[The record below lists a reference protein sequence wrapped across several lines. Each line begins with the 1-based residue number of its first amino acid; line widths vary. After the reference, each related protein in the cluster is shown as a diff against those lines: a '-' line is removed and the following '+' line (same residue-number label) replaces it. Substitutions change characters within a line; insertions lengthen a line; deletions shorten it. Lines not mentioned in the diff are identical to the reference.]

1 MASESA
7 SLRSIISKH
16 HGEMFVIICSCVG
29 PIVSI
34 SEEESEVQGRKN
46 ACVLAGTMLSSDNVI
61 TAGGNHIALQT
72 KQIFI
77 LFHGSN
83 E

>member
-1 MASESA
+1 MCDNLNYLGFIAS
-7 SLRSIISKH
+7 
-16 HGEMFVIICSCVG
+16 M
-29 PIVSI
+29 
-34 SEEESEVQGRKN
+34 SEEESEVQGRYN
-46 ACVLAGTMLSSDNVI
+46 ACVLADTMLSFDNVI

-72 KQIFI
+72 KHIFI

>member
-1 MASESA
+1 MS
-7 SLRSIISKH
+7 
-16 HGEMFVIICSCVG
+16 VIICRCVG
-29 PIVSI
+29 PIVSVW
-34 SEEESEVQGRKN
+34 EEESEVQGRKN

-61 TAGGNHIALQT
+61 TVAGNHIALQT

-77 LFHGSN
+77 LFHGPN

>member
-1 MASESA
+1 
-7 SLRSIISKH
+7 
-16 HGEMFVIICSCVG
+16 MFVTIWTYLGFIA
-29 PIVSI
+29 SI
-34 SEEESEVQGRKN
+34 SAEESEVQGRNN
-46 ACVLAGTMLSSDNVI
+46 ACVLADTLLPSDNVI